1 MSRKSEKTGK
11 AAKAPKSEKAVNDG
25 KAAVMDTPAAPDVS
39 PVPAA
44 PVVPSVTP
52 VPETPPVPEKTEKKY
67 ILRATGLQK
76 VFAEGA
82 FNVHVLKGVYLRVEP
97 GERVA
102 IIGASGS
109 GKSTLLHLL
118 GGLDRPTA
126 GQVEIDGQDI
136 TKLNEAE
143 VSAFRNNKLGFVYQF
158 HHLLNEFTALENVAM
173 PLLLRRM
180 WPDTALAQAQD
191 MLRRVGLEDRLH
203 HRPGELS
210 GGERQRAAVARAMV
224 TQPLC
229 LLADEPTGNL
239 DRENAQNVYE
249 MMLELNRELQ
259 TSFIIVTHDPALAA
273 SMDRVLLLED
283 GVLKPPR

>member
-1 MSRKSEKTGK
+1 MSKRTEKSGK
-11 AAKAPKSEKAVNDG
+11 AGKTDKAV
-25 KAAVMDTPAAPDVS
+25 KAEKVEAAAIVDMPDMPAPPEAV
-39 PVPAA
+39 
-44 PVVPSVTP
+44 
-52 VPETPPVPEKTEKKY
+52 EKVEKVEKKY

-102 IIGASGS
+102 IVGASGS

-126 GQVEIDGQDI
+126 GQVEIDGKDI
-136 TKLNEAE
+136 TKLNETE
-143 VSAFRNNKLGFVYQF
+143 VSALRNSQLGFVYQF

-173 PLLLRRM
+173 PLLIRRM

-203 HRPGELS
+203 HRPSELS

-259 TSFIIVTHDPALAA
+259 TSFIIATHDPALAA
-273 SMDRVLLLED
+273 SMDRVLKLED
-283 GVLKPPR
+283 GVLKEVKRDV

>member
-1 MSRKSEKTGK
+1 MIKRTQKPGK
-11 AAKAPKSEKAVNDG
+11 GS
-25 KAAVMDTPAAPDVS
+25 
-39 PVPAA
+39 
-44 PVVPSVTP
+44 
-52 VPETPPVPEKTEKKY
+52 KTEKVVQRERPETVVIAEHSDTLGSPETVEQAEKVEKKH

-76 VFAEGA
+76 VFAEGT

-136 TKLNEAE
+136 TKLNESE
-143 VSAFRNNKLGFVYQF
+143 VSAMRNGKLGFVYQF

-173 PLLLRRM
+173 PLLIRRM

-191 MLRRVGLEDRLH
+191 MLRRVGLEDRLN
-203 HRPGELS
+203 HRPSELS

-229 LLADEPTGNL
+229 VLADEPTGNL

-273 SMDRVLLLED
+273 SMDRVLKLED
-283 GVLKPPR
+283 GVLKQM